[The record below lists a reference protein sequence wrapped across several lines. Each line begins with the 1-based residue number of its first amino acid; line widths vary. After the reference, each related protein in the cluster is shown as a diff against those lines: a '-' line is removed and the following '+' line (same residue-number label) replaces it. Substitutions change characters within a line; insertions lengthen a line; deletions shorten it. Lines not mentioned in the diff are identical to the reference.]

1 MFRIYQIMNNDFDN
15 PATRPDYRPSVLL
28 LSVLECLVDGVMLV
42 DRQGHILYSNQPAQ
56 SMIQMLPK
64 QSDHDL
70 PNLVWATCQSVIES
84 HELFGGKTVIL
95 EAETENLRIRVQ
107 WMDLTDYP
115 DHCLLVRLENRQQAL
130 WSLAEA
136 EAKVFGLTIRESEVW
151 RMKRMGYTRKAIAET
166 LYISIDTVKKHL
178 CNIQTKRQSQ
188 DLEICA

>member
-1 MFRIYQIMNNDFDN
+1 MNNSPDN
-15 PATRPDYRPSVLL
+15 QASRANYRPSVLL

-56 SMIQMLPK
+56 SLIEMLPR
-64 QSDHDL
+64 SSHHDL
-70 PNLVWATCQSVIES
+70 PDLVWTTCQSVIES

-95 EAETENLRIRVQ
+95 EAETESLRIRVQ
-107 WMDLTDYP
+107 WMDLADYP
-115 DHCLLVRLENRQQAL
+115 EHCLLVRLENRQQAL

-151 RMKRMGYTRKAIAET
+151 RLKRLGYSRKTIAET

-178 CNIQTKRQSQ
+178 CNIQLKRQSQ
-188 DLEICA
+188 GVELCA